1 MKVPINY
8 FDPSN
13 GQAMGLEQRIAELFK
28 SDSQIE
34 IPELHKCFSSS
45 QEELLMS
52 EVTMWFE
59 GKKLLTKVKLISQ
72 DYSDEST
79 FLNEIEN
86 AFKHFVAPIIVT
98 FSTRDSFS
106 KFIEMLKGL
115 NLPKKNAIQ
124 CSSFPCKVN
133 GHGLFLNLKR
143 DEVERYGDD
152 FFPIS
157 FRFRAIE
164 DVYNLSLLSL
174 WASPIN
180 KPKQETLKEID
191 SENIDRVKSDNTV
204 NRKAS
209 ILYKKYIWVLF
220 IAVGAIVGISVY
232 CSEFSSKKMKGKE
245 DIPLIQNNAI
255 EKSDAHMQISD
266 SKIKERVTGKRFSC
280 NKFDSDKTMNRLN
293 LYFRKGGKGEFILEL
308 VGGRVY
314 GQKIARKEPFSWN
327 ISNGEIYV
335 TDSYGDTDVFTY
347 KSGTFCDYIYNNGD
361 EYSGSNIRR

>member
-28 SDSQIE
+28 TESRIE
-34 IPELHKCFSSS
+34 IPELHESFNDS
-45 QEELLMS
+45 QKKLLMS
-52 EVTMWFE
+52 EVTMWYE
-59 GKKLLTKVKLISQ
+59 GKKLLTKVQLISQ

-98 FSTRDSFS
+98 FSTRDSFLR
-106 KFIEMLKGL
+106 FIEMLKGL

-133 GHGLFLNLKR
+133 GHGLFLNLKK
-143 DEVERYGDD
+143 DEVERYGND
-152 FFPIS
+152 FFPMS
-157 FRFRAIE
+157 FQFRTIE
-164 DVYNLSLLSL
+164 DVYNLSFLFL

-191 SENIDRVKSDNTV
+191 PENIDGVKSGNTV

-209 ILYKKYIWVLF
+209 TIYKKYIWVLF

-232 CSEFSSKKMKGKE
+232 CSEFSSKKMKGKV

-266 SKIKERVTGKRFSC
+266 SKIKERVTGKHFSC
-280 NKFDSDKTMNRLN
+280 DKFDSDKTMNRLH

-308 VGGRVY
+308 AGGRVY
-314 GQKIARKEPFSWN
+314 GQKIAHRETFSWKV
-327 ISNGEIYV
+327 SNGEIYV
-335 TDSYGDTDVFTY
+335 TDSYGDTDVFTF

-361 EYSGSNIRR
+361 EYK

>member
-115 NLPKKNAIQ
+115 NLSKKNAIQ
-124 CSSFPCKVN
+124 CSSFSCKVN

-143 DEVERYGDD
+143 DEVERYGND
-152 FFPIS
+152 FFPMS

-174 WASPIN
+174 WANPIN
-180 KPKQETLKEID
+180 KPKQETLKED
-191 SENIDRVKSDNTV
+191 SPKQKTSRMQ
-204 NRKAS
+204 AS
-209 ILYKKYIWVLF
+209 TKKYILSAAV
-220 IAVGAIVGISVY
+220 IAGIIAGISTFY
-232 CSEFSSKKMKGKE
+232 NEFFGNS
-245 DIPLIQNNAI
+245 NNI
-255 EKSDAHMQISD
+255 EKGYVDPEAAEYEGVWYENSGPWRFELDAHTMKATVDIVDTHFECEWEISGPSSGVVVGPCGYRNYFQITPSGILYAYD
-266 SKIKERVTGKRFSC
+266 PTSGEKTQMPFRLKH
-280 NKFDSDKTMNRLN
+280 NK
-293 LYFRKGGKGEFILEL
+293 
-308 VGGRVY
+308 
-314 GQKIARKEPFSWN
+314 
-327 ISNGEIYV
+327 
-335 TDSYGDTDVFTY
+335 
-347 KSGTFCDYIYNNGD
+347 
-361 EYSGSNIRR
+361 